1 MQQIYSGSGNAPP
14 VNLYFNICKAGCSWP
29 ERLRRDVAHFGKKDI
44 IGQVG
49 AAHHAPAPDPK
60 GYFME
65 RMKKAVLTGAV
76 LALTFAGPALAQS
89 NNCAPRD
96 KVVDRLAAKY
106 GETRQSIGL
115 GTDNAVVEVFASD
128 DTGTWTITVTRTD
141 GMTCLVASGQAFE
154 TLVEAL
160 PTQGNDA

>member
-1 MQQIYSGSGNAPP
+1 
-14 VNLYFNICKAGCSWP
+14 
-29 ERLRRDVAHFGKKDI
+29 
-44 IGQVG
+44 
-49 AAHHAPAPDPK
+49 
-60 GYFME
+60 
-65 RMKKAVLTGAV
+65 MKRSMNAVLTGAV
-76 LALTFAGPALAQS
+76 LALNVAGPALAQG
-89 NNCAPRD
+89 NNCAPRE
-96 KVVDRLAAKY
+96 KVVDRLASKY

-154 TLVEAL
+154 ALAEAL